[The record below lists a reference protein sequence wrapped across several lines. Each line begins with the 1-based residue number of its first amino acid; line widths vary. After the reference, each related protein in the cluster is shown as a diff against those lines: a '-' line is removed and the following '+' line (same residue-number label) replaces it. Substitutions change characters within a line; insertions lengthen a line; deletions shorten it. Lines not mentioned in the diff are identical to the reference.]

1 MNKELIFNTDLHFEH
16 ENWNRELNFWKDE
29 LITFQNRLNELNM
42 RWTDKSIL
50 AEIEKFQNQFTVH
63 KEAINSI
70 QDQIEMHE
78 TNMAGHYQKKED
90 VLNKSLVQNH
100 LLCRDKMETQRTL
113 YNELKRDFFRLLTRY
128 L

>member
-1 MNKELIFNTDLHFEH
+1 MKKELIFNTDLHFEH

-42 RWTDKSIL
+42 RWTEKSIL

-78 TNMAGHYQKKED
+78 TNMAAHYQKEED
-90 VLNKSLVQNH
+90 VLNKNLVHNH
-100 LLCRDKMETQRTL
+100 LLYRDKMETQRTL